1 MVFANVEYLFLW
13 LLLIPYI
20 VWYVM
25 KWRNTGASLRIPD
38 GQVYLHTPKSYK
50 NYLIHLPFVLRV
62 VALAL
67 IVVVLAR
74 PQTTDSWRNSEV
86 EGIDIMLAVDISGTM
101 QAEDLKPNRIEAAK
115 AAAAEFVNGRP
126 NDNIG
131 LVIFAG
137 QSYTLCP
144 LTSDHAALLNLMK
157 DVRYGMVQ
165 DGTAIGVALAYAT
178 SRLKESQAKSKV
190 VILLTDGI
198 NNRGEISPLTAAE
211 IAKQFDIRIY
221 TIGVGSRGDAPYPIQ
236 TYGGQVQYVNLPAEI
251 DEEVLGEIARTT
263 GGSYFR
269 ATNNSALKE
278 VYKEIDK
285 LEKTKLHVKEFSKR
299 DEEYRVFA
307 WWALVCVLAELLL
320 RCTILRRIP

>member
-1 MVFANVEYLFLW
+1 
-13 LLLIPYI
+13 
-20 VWYVM
+20 
-25 KWRNTGASLRIPD
+25 
-38 GQVYLHTPKSYK
+38 TPKSYK

-157 DVRYGMVQ
+157 DVRFGMIQ

-251 DEEVLGEIARTT
+251 DEEALGEIARTT

-320 RCTILRRIP
+320 RCTVLRRIP

>member
-25 KWRNTGASLRIPD
+25 KWRGTGASLRIPD
-38 GQVYLHTPKSYK
+38 GRLYLQTPKSYK

-115 AAAAEFVNGRP
+115 NAAAEFVNGRP

-157 DVRYGMVQ
+157 DVRYGMIE

-190 VILLTDGI
+190 IILLTDGI

-236 TYGGQVQYVNLPAEI
+236 TYGGQIQYVNLPAEI
-251 DEEVLGEIARTT
+251 DDEALGEIARTT
-263 GGSYFR
+263 GGNYFR

-307 WWALVCVLAELLL
+307 WWALVCVLVELLL
-320 RCTILRRIP
+320 RCTLLRRIP